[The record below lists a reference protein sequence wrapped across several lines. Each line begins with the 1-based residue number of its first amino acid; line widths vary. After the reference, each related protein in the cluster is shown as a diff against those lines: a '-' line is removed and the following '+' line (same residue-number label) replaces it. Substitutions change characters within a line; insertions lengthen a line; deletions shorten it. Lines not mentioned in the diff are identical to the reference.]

1 MSEMVD
7 GFLKWSEALGVSGEM
22 VAPPLKEGLDI
33 QGFLTITIFLPDS
46 CLRDVPM
53 IKGDKTIA
61 AALVERGL
69 IPSAPYSPSLAFSI
83 RVLELYRTTNLRCPH
98 LAIQPFVK
106 SLCDL
111 HGKPFK
117 PYLSK
122 QFSIAYDVYLAILE
136 ETDHRVQAALKRD
149 TPQWRLRHACPACTY
164 KLEDEDPLAF
174 NMLFTMDGNDSLKR
188 VICRQLA
195 VENDEGEMQAGAS
208 KELRDDRE

>member
-22 VAPPLKEGLDI
+22 VAPLLKEGLDI
-33 QGFLTITIFLPDS
+33 QGFLTITVVDVFDL

-61 AALVERGL
+61 AALVKCGL

-83 RVLELYRTTNLRCPH
+83 RVLELYQNTNLRCPH

-122 QFSIAYDVYLAILE
+122 QFSIAYDVYLAILK
-136 ETDHRVQAALKRD
+136 ETDH
-149 TPQWRLRHACPACTY
+149 
-164 KLEDEDPLAF
+164 
-174 NMLFTMDGNDSLKR
+174 
-188 VICRQLA
+188 
-195 VENDEGEMQAGAS
+195 
-208 KELRDDRE
+208 